1 MSRKLDLQRRREELA
16 DRAFPHFAA
25 QGYHALGLRDL
36 ARRMGLTTGALYHY
50 FESKPAL
57 FRQAVRGRIEAQIA
71 AALRELAPAEDRAM
85 ALVLWLAERE
95 EELLAILRV
104 GLDFR
109 HAAEPGRG
117 EPGRGEPGEGDP
129 GEGDPGEG
137 DPAVFIRRMLQTYQG
152 ALVEHLGLSEE
163 GAALWVDLSLGIL
176 TRRLLDPQAPGLRV
190 HLPAFAALRALPA
203 TGAPAAAG
211 S

>member
-1 MSRKLDLQRRREELA
+1 MSRKLDLQRRRQELA
-16 DRAFPHFAA
+16 DQAFPHFAA

-50 FESKPAL
+50 FESKPEL

-109 HAAEPGRG
+109 HAAGPGGG
-117 EPGRGEPGEGDP
+117 EPGRGEPGE
-129 GEGDPGEG
+129 EE
-137 DPAVFIRRMLQTYQG
+137 PAVFIRRMLQTYQG
-152 ALVEHLGLSEE
+152 ALVEHLGLPEE
-163 GAALWVDLSLGIL
+163 AAALWVDLSLGIL
-176 TRRLLDPQAPGLRV
+176 TRRLLDPQAPGLRA
-190 HLPAFAALRALPA
+190 HLPAFAALRVLPA
-203 TGAPAAAG
+203 TGAPRSAG
-211 S
+211 A